1 MSLLTDLY
9 NLTEGDDLSTLP
21 EDTINELRKNITEG
35 AKDQAQKWANAL
47 ELVHK
52 AYEVAAV
59 QRPTPDMRS
68 AWKQYEENLQFAVEQ
83 LAKFRGIDGDWR
95 MSSSVFHEALA
106 NQNTFKVTD
115 SNGEVNM
122 VQAKSID
129 DIVDS
134 LKEGN
139 GFDVQRK
146 NSMSGDVKLVFS
158 KYGIRKN
165 YNVSIKKV

>member
-1 MSLLTDLY
+1 MSLLRDLY
-9 NLTEGDDLSTLP
+9 SLTEGDDLSTLP
-21 EDTINELRKNITEG
+21 EDTMNELHKNITDG
-35 AKDQAQKWANAL
+35 AKDQEQKWANAL

-106 NQNTFKVTD
+106 NQNTFKVTH
-115 SNGEVNM
+115 SNGDVSM

-134 LKEGN
+134 LKEDDT
-139 GFDVQRK
+139 FDVHK
-146 NSMSGDVKLVFS
+146 KSSMDGEVKLVFS